1 MKVEKEK
8 KIKGV
13 VKSWREKHKSTFEE
27 EKEIVWQKV
36 DKREEEMRLFSLGEI
51 FIENWPRYRLL
62 MKEYLEK
69 KGSAMKWG
77 ERRRTLDK
85 VAKMIG
91 EDESKSF
98 MMLDFYRMECSNS
111 CAEKMIRKY
120 GGSFGWTRY
129 EWLMHWHRQFGVYEN
144 SQLQR
149 WVEKGRFGG
158 STD

>member
-1 MKVEKEK
+1 MKVEKGK
-8 KIKGV
+8 
-13 VKSWREKHKSTFEE
+13 VKPWREKHNTTFEE
-27 EKEIVWQKV
+27 ERAVVWLKAEIRENELVRFANKEIYPECWTRYVEL
-36 DKREEEMRLFSLGEI
+36 KRE
-51 FIENWPRYRLL
+51 
-62 MKEYLEK
+62 YLK
-69 KGSAMKWG
+69 VSSSGGKWG
-77 ERRRTLDK
+77 ERRKVLDK
-85 VAKMIG
+85 VAGVIG
-91 EDESKSF
+91 GDEQKSF
-98 MMLDFYRMECSNS
+98 MMLDFYRMECSNF